1 MNRASMTQ
9 GSATRTNA
17 LTPPAPSGAGEAV
30 ARILAAAEA
39 LFAERGFDGTSMN
52 AVAAAAAVSKA
63 NIFHHFNS
71 KNALYLEVLRQ
82 ACYDSA
88 EHLDHLESDDRP
100 FPGRLAQFAHEHL
113 ESLLQHE
120 RVSRLI
126 LRELLENGPRRG
138 QELAER
144 VFGEKFA
151 RFVKI
156 LHAAQAHGALRADVD
171 PAMVATLLIGSN
183 VFFFEARDVLRHF
196 PQASFAA
203 DPARYSRMLADIL
216 LHGIAGDPARQ
227 RPDRAS

>member
-1 MNRASMTQ
+1 MTQ

-17 LTPPAPSGAGEAV
+17 LAPAAHSGAGEAV

-82 ACYDSA
+82 ACHDSA
-88 EHLDHLESDDRP
+88 ERLDHLESDDRP
-100 FPGRLAQFAHEHL
+100 FPERLAQFAHEHL

-151 RFVKI
+151 RFVEI
-156 LHAAQAHGALRADVD
+156 LRAAQTHGALRADVD
-171 PAMVATLLIGSN
+171 PAMAATLLIGSN
-183 VFFFEARDVLRHF
+183 VFFFEAQQVLRHF
-196 PQASFAA
+196 RDVDFAH
-203 DPARYSRMLADIL
+203 DPARYSRMLTDIL
-216 LHGIAGDPARQ
+216 LRGIAA
-227 RPDRAS
+227 PDDKPKKPGT